1 MQIKRALIENP
12 VRIMAILTA
21 GIAVAIAFGADI
33 TNEQQNAV
41 LMLAAAIFGGGE
53 LVRSQ
58 VSPTTKV
65 DRVIDEA
72 ARVSPGPADNV
83 SKAIL
88 KDKLDIAAK

>member
-1 MQIKRALIENP
+1 MQIKRAFLENP
-12 VRIMAILTA
+12 VRLMAILTA
-21 GIAVAIAFGADI
+21 GIAVSIAFGANI

-58 VSPTTKV
+58 VSPTNKIE
-65 DRVIDEA
+65 RKIDEA
-72 ARVSPGPADNV
+72 AAASPGPADNM

-88 KDKLDIAAK
+88 KDKLDM